1 MSRGRLVGLVE
12 REPSRHQARKTLLK
26 RLQLGDRF
34 EPGNLSSETAAAL
47 DKRQMLQA
55 IREQR
60 VDVDTMDAAQLRD
73 CSRPFNWSL
82 RRSCRILYPVLH
94 RLATER
100 YQSVESSTAGEL
112 RKSVCYLD
120 SVSICQP
127 VMTCSDR

>member
-60 VDVDTMDAAQLRD
+60 VDVDTMDAAQLKRLLQAVQLV
-73 CSRPFNWSL
+73 SPEE
-82 RRSCRILYPVLH
+82 IVPPYLYPVLH

-120 SVSICQP
+120 SVRYSA
-127 VMTCSDR
+127 SLS